1 MRGDFK
7 DFLARSSQDRRD
19 VFETAA
25 GRLDTLASY
34 VEKDFWVCIVLDAL
48 FNGRPKDHPRV
59 LFKGG
64 TSLSKGFGLI
74 RRFSEDIDVVVSRED
89 LGFGEERDPTRI
101 DGLSNR
107 QRRTLFEDLR
117 SACSEYICGGL
128 ADSLGSIFGER
139 ARVVQDVDDDSQ
151 QTLLI
156 EYPSL
161 FSASETDYVQPRV
174 KLECGAR
181 SAIAP
186 SVAVSAGA
194 YVEDEVP
201 KLISA
206 VDDIHMIVP
215 ERTFLEKLL
224 ILHGVYC
231 GYRDEGRLPADRHRI
246 SRHYYDVAMMSET
259 EVGMNAVAATGLL
272 EDVRRHNLVAF
283 RQAWKRFEE
292 AVPGT
297 IGVVPRNELGRAVE
311 QDYRAMRDMILGE
324 VPEFAWIMDRLNQLD
339 ARLNGK

>member
-1 MRGDFK
+1 MRRDFAK
-7 DFLARSSQDRRD
+7 FLALSSQDRRD
-19 VFETAA
+19 VFHTAA

-48 FNGRPKDHPRV
+48 FNGRPEDQPRV

-89 LGFGEERDPTRI
+89 LGFEKERDPTHTE
-101 DGLSNR
+101 GLSNR
-107 QRRTLFEDLR
+107 ERRALFEDLR
-117 SACSEYICGGL
+117 SACTEYICGGL
-128 ADSLGSIFGER
+128 ADSLGSILGEHC
-139 ARVVQDVDDDSQ
+139 RVVQDADDEGQ

-161 FSASETDYVQPRV
+161 FSASETDYVRPRV

-181 SAIAP
+181 SALEP
-186 SVAVSAGA
+186 STVVSVGA
-194 YVEDEVP
+194 YIEDEVP
-201 KLISA
+201 ELISG
-206 VDDIHMIVP
+206 VDGIHMIVP

-231 GYRDEGRLPADRHRI
+231 GYRDERRLPADRHRI

-259 EVGMNAVAATGLL
+259 EVGMNAVADSGLL

-292 AVPGT
+292 AVPGM
-297 IGVVPRNELGRAVE
+297 IGVVPQNELGRAVE
-311 QDYRAMRDMILGE
+311 KDYRAMRDMILGE
-324 VPEFAWIMDRLNQLD
+324 VPEYEWIMDRLKRVD
-339 ARLNGK
+339 ALFNGK